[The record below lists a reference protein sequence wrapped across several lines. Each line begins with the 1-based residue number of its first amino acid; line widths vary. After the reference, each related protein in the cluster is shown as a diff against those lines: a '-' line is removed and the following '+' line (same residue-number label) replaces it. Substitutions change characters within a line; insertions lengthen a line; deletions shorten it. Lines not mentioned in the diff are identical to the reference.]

1 MYLVPL
7 NYALT
12 VKMKNITLCVFYHDR
27 FLKKRSHLF
36 HPEKI
41 LTPHNVETVALGLWI
56 AAKWVMKA
64 CTLSHARLFA
74 TSWTIAYLPG
84 FSVHGILQARIL
96 GWVAISFSGTF
107 PTFPQIFAECF
118 KTLSLFLS
126 VCRGLC
132 KASWKSQMMAET
144 WPSPSGRGF
153 TEETIAS

>member
-56 AAKWVMKA
+56 ATKWVMNA

-74 TSWTIAYLPG
+74 TSWTIAYPPG
-84 FSVHGILQARIL
+84 SSLHGILQERIL
-96 GWVAISFSGTF
+96 GWVAISFSRGSSW
-107 PTFPQIFAECF
+107 PRDQISVPRVPCMGKQILYHCATWAAPDYRGIGGPVFN
-118 KTLSLFLS
+118 FLQ
-126 VCRGLC
+126 L
-132 KASWKSQMMAET
+132 MN
-144 WPSPSGRGF
+144 P
-153 TEETIAS
+153 